1 MTATSRPDL
10 RTHARTR
17 LRPVAQAIATA
28 ITVGALSAAA
38 LSLSGCGKEQTA
50 QAAAPQAPQAAPVSV
65 AEVIT
70 RQVTQE
76 RSFSGVIEAI

>member
-1 MTATSRPDL
+1 MTTFHPF
-10 RTHARTR
+10 
-17 LRPVAQAIATA
+17 AIGT
-28 ITVGALSAAA
+28 LSAAVLA
-38 LSLSGCGKEQTA
+38 LSLSGCGKQQDA
-50 QAAAPQAPQAAPVSV
+50 HAAASPQAPQAAPVSV